1 VNHLSESHLSRARGR
16 ARRTFTCV
24 ASVVGL
30 LLVAAACQ
38 DVSTIVRP
46 DEPIVLTGSQLTA
59 LLGTEPDRIVA
70 FRHTR
75 DNETNTTAWTQI
87 PVQVDERKVVDFGS
101 QPANNTTPGVNG
113 TVYGTS
119 PIGVTALQYADP
131 NTFVGADSD
140 PTFDADDELVFMSD
154 DAGGAPRYN
163 EKSEPTGIVP
173 GSGVQVHLNDTL
185 GAKAGYV
192 YLFESAGSLD
202 PSAGQDYVDYDFN
215 LTSGAYKST
224 YKRADGPNPE
234 TSTVTT
240 DNYRIGFGDRWIEDQ
255 WRVDVGGASGADVLD
270 GVKARFGLDTC
281 GRSNATFAD
290 AEGAFIANLD
300 GPVRAIRSY
309 IGANSGPLTQRTHK
323 LYRDQEITETDLR
336 VHAIPGIMD
345 YVDYST
351 AAIGMTYANSAHPGG
366 VPIDGAADAISSAV
380 PSWELVTGAQGSV
393 MVAGTVDTSVV
404 PDGGTLDDI
413 VDGFYRD
420 ELNSPVNQCWGDPH
434 FLGSSGLDFVTPIP
448 NTDPR
453 ALPFD
458 DFSATRIV
466 RFAAPGASTADAET
480 WSAGIGTPIVTSINP
495 AGL

>member
-1 VNHLSESHLSRARGR
+1 V
-16 ARRTFTCV
+16 V
-24 ASVVGL
+24 AGL

-46 DEPIVLTGSQLTA
+46 NEPVVLTGSQLTA
-59 LLGTEPDRIVA
+59 LLGTDPDRIVA

-75 DNETNTTAWTQI
+75 PADTPTWTQV
-87 PVQVDERKVVDFGS
+87 PAQVDERKVVDFGS

-119 PIGVTALQYADP
+119 AIGVTALQYADP

-140 PTFDADDELVFMSD
+140 PTFDGDDELVFMSA
-154 DAGGAPRYN
+154 DAGGAPRPD
-163 EKSEPTGIVP
+163 EKSEPAGVVP
-173 GSGVQVHLNDTL
+173 GSGLQVFLNDTL
-185 GAKAGYV
+185 GATRGYV
-192 YLFESAGSLD
+192 YLFVSDGSLD

-215 LTSGAYKST
+215 LTSGAYKTT

-240 DNYRIGFGDRWIEDQ
+240 DDYRIGFGDRWIENE
-255 WRVDVGGASGADVLD
+255 WRIDAGSATGVDVLD

-290 AEGAFIANLD
+290 AEGAFIANID

-323 LYRDQEITETDLR
+323 LYREQEITQTDLR

-345 YVDYST
+345 FVDYSS
-351 AAIGMTYANSAHPGG
+351 AAVGMSYANSAHTGG
-366 VPIDGAADAISSAV
+366 VTIDGAADAISTAV
-380 PSWELVTGAQGSV
+380 PTWELATGAQGSV
-393 MVAGTVDTSVV
+393 MVAGVIDTTVV

-434 FLGSSGLDFVTPIP
+434 FLGASGLDFVAPID

-453 ALPFD
+453 ATPFE

-466 RFAAPGASTADAET
+466 RFAAPGATTADAES
-480 WSAGIGTPIVTSINP
+480 WSAGVATPLVAAVNP
-495 AGL
+495 ADL